1 MSFLV
6 IPAIAGARY
15 LALPSGGARGI
26 TTPGGL
32 QAFKELCGIDFGIDL
47 FPANANNT
55 NNTNNTNTHA
65 TAAHA
70 KHERLLLG
78 VSGTS
83 IGAMQALMIA
93 VGYSVEELWRQT
105 SDARFSDFVRLDP
118 TQLTSAH
125 ALDSGITLR
134 TTISNMLHK
143 KLGVRDMTL
152 FQLRQHT
159 GVDLV
164 VVAADATTATVRY
177 LRADTEPTMSVV
189 QAVYASMALAPLLP
203 PLEYRGH
210 LLQDGGGMDAIPTCV
225 WDDKPEPTLSFALH
239 WTRDTSPSSFSACD
253 TNTDAEDKDNEEG
266 KGNKGD
272 KADKGDKGDK
282 GDKEDKES
290 KKSGNVIAYLARTLY
305 CALYPSKV
313 VQWCL
318 MPARMRATCIVL
330 DTSDIATVDLHLSEE
345 MKERSRSK
353 GYQDTAA
360 ALFLMSSGKPPHR
373 GAQRFAKADGL
384 PLYIHALL
392 DAAHKADQ
400 EYASGEHVQHHVQS
414 EKQGC
419 AFAFRGLACGACP
432 ECLASSVTT

>member
-47 FPANANNT
+47 FHANAN
-55 NNTNNTNTHA
+55 A

-134 TTISNMLHK
+134 TTISNLLQK

-164 VVAADATTATVRY
+164 VVASDATTATVRY

-210 LLQDGGGMDAIPTCV
+210 LLQDGGGMDAVPTCV
-225 WDDKPEPTLSFALH
+225 WANKPEPTLSFALH
-239 WTRDTSPSSFSACD
+239 WTRDTSPSSFSAFD
-253 TNTDAEDKDNEEG
+253 TDTDANCKVKEKDKDKDNEEG
-266 KGNKGD
+266 NTNKGG
-272 KADKGDKGDK
+272 KGDKGDK
-282 GDKEDKES
+282 DDKES

-330 DTSDIATVDLHLSEE
+330 DTSDIATVDLHLSDE

-400 EYASGEHVQHHVQS
+400 EYASGERVQSAHHVQS
-414 EKQGC
+414 EQKGC
-419 AFAFRGLACGACP
+419 AYAFRGLACGACP
-432 ECLASSVTT
+432 ECLAPVAT